1 MSKRYLK
8 PTIFTMLILIRCMV
22 AQANNIAILSGNWE
36 TPANWSTGAVPL
48 ATDAV
53 VIPAGITMTV
63 AAAGDV
69 CASLSI
75 INLGTLTISAN
86 QSLSIGGNFTNA
98 GTFNSI
104 AGSTVTFN
112 GAANSIISGGGSYTI
127 AGTIVMNMG
136 STATTLDVQDA
147 NFITGINSGAKY
159 YFTFTKGTWIEDN
172 AASLADSYNSG
183 SSTTLT
189 IPYGVVIQSNA
200 GTMNLARKATSGKML
215 LSGELF
221 LNGGQVNVQ
230 TGQALNAGFDFK
242 YSVNGGTPQLYISSG
257 TLFVGAG
264 FNPNANSDYID
275 FHMTGGTMIVAEN
288 GYSNSYT
295 FLLGNNVGGKT
306 FMTGGTIIL
315 QDACNAAVEDLDM
328 GGANV
333 AATQYSV
340 TGGTVQIGYSATQA
354 GSTFFGIQAEPAT
367 NYPNIL
373 FQSGVA
379 KRVGANNPGQQINM
393 LSLYIN
399 SNMTFDATG
408 FSTVNILSN
417 NGVFAFDDEGTYT
430 TGNSTMEF
438 SGPVNQLITSST
450 LATVTFHNLQIA
462 NTSGNVT
469 LGVNSTVANQLSFT
483 SGLLDASKKIL
494 TLSNG
499 SVATTGASATKYV
512 IVGNGFNTLGNMVI
526 NNLPTA
532 SSTPFPIG
540 TASYYLPAS
549 IQPASAGTSFSA
561 YVFTGATTNGLANGP
576 SFSAPLLANMFN
588 TIWNISQTAGAGS
601 ATLNLGWA
609 ASGVG
614 LEGSTFASAGTSIG
628 IIQNTGGTAWNTPA
642 GSGSVPGMFATASF
656 SSFTKF
662 AITDLMF
669 VLPVVVSNFNAV
681 AQNNN
686 AALISWSASDVADIS
701 RFEVQRS
708 TDGSNFTTIGTVDA
722 AANETSYSLTDTRPA
737 SGVNYYRL
745 LIENT
750 DGAQMFSAIRT
761 VDFSS
766 DAAIRIFPVPA
777 STTVNVSLGNAGS
790 GISVRLISVTGQLL
804 QAATVTG
811 NHQVVSMNISNY
823 PAGAYFVQVI
833 GENRILQTTT
843 VTKL

>member
-1 MSKRYLK
+1 MWKSYLK
-8 PTIFTMLILIRCMV
+8 PTVFTVVILIRSMV
-22 AQANNIAILSGNWE
+22 AHANNIAILSGNWE
-36 TPANWSTGAVPL
+36 TPTNWSTGAVPL

-98 GTFNSI
+98 GTFTAT
-104 AGSTVTFN
+104 AGSTLTFN
-112 GAANSIISGGGSYTI
+112 GASNSIISGGGSYTI

-172 AASLADSYNSG
+172 TATLSDSYNSG
-183 SSTTLT
+183 SATSLT
-189 IPYGVVIQSNA
+189 IPFGVVIQSNA
-200 GTMNLARKATSGKML
+200 GTMNLARKATSGQML

-221 LNGGQVNVQ
+221 LNGGTVNVQ
-230 TGQALNAGFDFK
+230 TGQALNAGYDFK

-257 TLFVGAG
+257 TLYVGGG
-264 FNPNANSDYID
+264 FNPNANTDYID
-275 FHMTGGTMIVAEN
+275 FHMTGGTMIVAED
-288 GYSNSYT
+288 GYSSSYT
-295 FLLGNNVGGKT
+295 FLLNDKVGGKT
-306 FMTGGTIIL
+306 FMSAGTIIL
-315 QDACNAAVEDLDM
+315 QDACNAPVADLDM

-354 GSTFFGIQAEPAT
+354 GATFFGIQAEPAT

-379 KRVGANNPGQQINM
+379 KTVGANNAGQVNM

-399 SNMTFDATG
+399 SNMTFNASG
-408 FSTVNILSN
+408 FTTVNIMSN
-417 NGVFAFDDEGTYT
+417 NGTFAFDDEGTYT

-438 SGPVNQLITSST
+438 SGAVNQLITSTS
-450 LATVTFHNLQIA
+450 LANVTFKNLMIA

-469 LGVNSTVANQLSFT
+469 LGVNATVSNQLSFT
-483 SGLLDASKKIL
+483 SGLLDASKKTL
-494 TLSNG
+494 TLSTG
-499 SVATTGASATKYV
+499 SVPTTGASATRYV
-512 IVGNGFNTLGNMVI
+512 IVGNGFNTFGNMTI

-540 TASYYLPAS
+540 TASYYLPAA
-549 IQPASAGTSFSA
+549 IQPVSAGTNYSA
-561 YVFTGATTNGLANGP
+561 FVFTGATTNGLANGTL
-576 SFSAPLLANMFN
+576 FSAPLLANMFSAV
-588 TIWNISQTAGAGS
+588 WNIGQTAGSGS
-601 ATLNLGWA
+601 ATINLGWA

-614 LEGSTFASAGTSIG
+614 LEGGTFASAGTSIG

-642 GSGSVPGMFATASF
+642 GSGSVAGMTATASF

-681 AQNNN
+681 AQNDNT
-686 AALISWSASDVADIS
+686 ALVSWSASDVADVS
-701 RFEVQRS
+701 RFDVQRS

-722 AANETSYSLTDTRPA
+722 SAAETSYSLTDTRPA

-745 LIENT
+745 LTENT
-750 DGAQMFSAIRT
+750 DGAQMFSTIRT

-766 DAAIRIFPVPA
+766 DAGIRIYPVPA

-804 QAATVTG
+804 QSATVTG
-811 NHQVVSMNISNY
+811 SRQVVSMNISNY

-843 VTKL
+843 VSKL